1 MQCGA
6 KCFFVTIDVAGVE
19 ETKTVFARTPITAR
33 KTIRKTYGEA
43 AVIKSVQKNNF
54 RSG

>member
-6 KCFFVTIDVAGVE
+6 KCFYVEIDQDGVK
-19 ETKTVFARTPITAR
+19 ETKKVFSRTPITAR

-43 AVIKSVQKNNF
+43 VEIISVRKNNV
-54 RSG
+54 